1 MQTYQAVKHLH
12 MSCAA
17 ISISFFILRFI
28 WLLRGSRLLQQP
40 WVRILPHVV
49 DTVLLA
55 SALTM
60 VFWSGQIPFQQ
71 AWLGAKV
78 LALLAYIVLGSIAL
92 KRGKTAQGRALAF
105 GAALLVFGYIVAV
118 ALSRQVL
125 PFSSLL

>member
-17 ISISFFILRFI
+17 ISISFFILRFS
-28 WLLRGSRLLQQP
+28 WMLRGSSILQQR

-49 DTVLLA
+49 DTILLA

-60 VFWSGQIPFQQ
+60 VAWSGQIPFQQ

-78 LALLAYIVLGSIAL
+78 VALLAYIVLGSIAL
-92 KRGKTAQGRALAF
+92 KRGKTPTGRTLAF
-105 GAALLVFGYIVAV
+105 VAALLVFGYIVAV

-125 PFSSLL
+125 PL

>member
-1 MQTYQAVKHLH
+1 MQTYQAIKHLH

-17 ISISFFILRFI
+17 VSVSFFILRFS
-28 WLLRGSRLLQQP
+28 WMLRGSSMLQER

-49 DTVLLA
+49 DTILLA

-78 LALLAYIVLGSIAL
+78 LALFAYIVLGSIAL
-92 KRGKTAQGRALAF
+92 KRGKTVQNRVLAF
-105 GAALLVFGYIVAV
+105 VAALLVFGYIVAV

-125 PFSSLL
+125 LF

>member
-1 MQTYQAVKHLH
+1 MLTYTVIKHLH

-17 ISISFFILRFI
+17 ISVSFFILRFI
-28 WLLRGSRLLQQP
+28 WMRRGSSLLQQR
-40 WVRILPHVV
+40 WVRIVPHVV
-49 DTVLLA
+49 DTILLA

-71 AWLGAKV
+71 AWLGAKI

-92 KRGKTAQGRALAF
+92 KRGKTAHSRVLAF
-105 GAALLVFGYIVAV
+105 AGSLLVFGYIVAV

-125 PFSSLL
+125 PFIF

>member
-1 MQTYQAVKHLH
+1 

-17 ISISFFILRFI
+17 ISVSFFILRFI
-28 WLLRGSRLLQQP
+28 WMLRGASILQQR

-49 DTVLLA
+49 DTVLLS

-60 VFWSGQIPFQQ
+60 VYWSGQIPFQQ

-78 LALLAYIVLGSIAL
+78 VALLAYIVLGSIAL
-92 KRGKTAQGRALAF
+92 KRGKTAEGRGLAF

-125 PFSSLL
+125 PF

>member
-12 MSCAA
+12 MTCAA
-17 ISISFFILRFI
+17 ISVSFFILRFI
-28 WLLRGSRLLQQP
+28 WMRRGSSLLQQR

-49 DTVLLA
+49 DSILLA

-71 AWLGAKV
+71 GWLGAKIV
-78 LALLAYIVLGSIAL
+78 ALLGYIVLGSIAL
-92 KRGKTAQGRALAF
+92 KRGKTAQGKAVAF
-105 GAALLVFGYIVAV
+105 VAALLVFGYIVAV

-125 PFSSLL
+125 PF

>member
-1 MQTYQAVKHLH
+1 MLTYTVIKHLH

-17 ISISFFILRFI
+17 ISVSFFILRFI
-28 WLLRGSRLLQQP
+28 WMRRGSNLLQQR
-40 WVRILPHVV
+40 WVRIVPHVV
-49 DTVLLA
+49 DTILLA

-71 AWLGAKV
+71 AWLGAKI

-92 KRGKTAQGRALAF
+92 KRGKTAHTRVLTFAGS
-105 GAALLVFGYIVAV
+105 LLVFGYIVAV

-125 PFSSLL
+125 PFIF